1 MNATA
6 ERLAARI
13 VDIDEVAINTHR
25 QLIEERE
32 VSRLLRRQIAELR
45 GQPVRPDY
53 EVPNRVPPLTP
64 DSDAL
69 PVRPDSDDEG
79 EWAVAIGGRGPNG
92 ELLVAGSATEGGDDD
107 EALRRGY
114 AAWQAVGLR
123 DAPPARIARRAIALP
138 DAVREAVPDAD
149 ESGSDSD

>member
-13 VDIDEVAINTHR
+13 VELDEVAINTHR

-32 VSRLLRRQIAELR
+32 VSRQLRRQIAALR
-45 GQPVRPDY
+45 GLPVRPDY
-53 EVPNRVPPLTP
+53 EAPNRVPPLTP

-79 EWAVAIGGRGPNG
+79 EWVVAIGGRGPNG
-92 ELLVAGSATEGGDDD
+92 ELLVAGSATESGDHDD
-107 EALRRGY
+107 EAL
-114 AAWQAVGLR
+114 
-123 DAPPARIARRAIALP
+123 APPARIARRAIALP

-149 ESGSDSD
+149 ESMSDSD

>member
-1 MNATA
+1 MHATA

-13 VDIDEVAINTHR
+13 VELDEAALSAHR

-32 VSRLLRRQIAELR
+32 VSRQLRRQIAALR
-45 GQPVRPDY
+45 GNCAVAGRY
-53 EVPNRVPPLTP
+53 EAPNRVPPSTP

-79 EWAVAIGGRGPNG
+79 EWVVAIGGRGPNG
-92 ELLVAGSATEGGDDD
+92 ELLVAGSATESGDHDD
-107 EALRRGY
+107 EAL
-114 AAWQAVGLR
+114 
-123 DAPPARIARRAIALP
+123 APPAHIARRAIALP

-149 ESGSDSD
+149 ESMSDSD